1 MDKLSRAVLD
11 DVSQRPD
18 EYKLFYVRDILD
30 STAETFHVDSA
41 RFQSCIEDLETKGY
55 LKFRHNSSGEIL
67 GFAPTYS
74 GFRWK
79 TLSAIKALR
88 FIVFNILVPLVVA
101 LVTAVITSLVSA

>member
-74 GFRWK
+74 GYRWK
-79 TLSAIKALR
+79 VLSALKILDVV
-88 FIVFNILVPLVVA
+88 VFHILLPVIASVV
-101 LVTAVITSLVSA
+101 TSLILA

>member
-55 LKFRHNSSGEIL
+55 LKFLHNSTGEIL

-79 TLSAIKALR
+79 TLSAIKVFR

-101 LVTAVITSLVSA
+101 LVTASITSLVSA

>member
-1 MDKLSRAVLD
+1 MDKLSRAILD
-11 DVSQRPD
+11 DVPQRPD

-55 LKFRHNSSGEIL
+55 LKFLHNSTGEIL

-74 GFRWK
+74 GLRWK
-79 TLSAIKALR
+79 SLTATKVLR
-88 FIVFNILVPLVVA
+88 FTVFNILVPLAVSLA
-101 LVTAVITSLVSA
+101 TAVITSLVSA

>member
-11 DVSQRPD
+11 DVSHYPD

-30 STAETFHVDSA
+30 PTAETFHVDSA

-74 GFRWK
+74 VYRWNV
-79 TLSAIKALR
+79 LSVLKILDVV
-88 FIVFNILVPLVVA
+88 VFHILLPVIASVV
-101 LVTAVITSLVSA
+101 TSLILA

>member
-67 GFAPTYS
+67 GFSPTYS
-74 GFRWK
+74 GYRWK
-79 TLSAIKALR
+79 VLSVLKILDVV
-88 FIVFNILVPLVVA
+88 VFHILLPVIASVV
-101 LVTAVITSLVSA
+101 TSLILA

>member
-11 DVSQRPD
+11 DVSQHPD
-18 EYKLFYVRDILD
+18 EYKLFFVSDILD
-30 STAETFHVDSA
+30 STAEPFHVDSA
-41 RFQSCIEDLETKGY
+41 RFQSCIENLETKGY
-55 LKFRHNSSGEIL
+55 LKFLHNASGEIL

-74 GFRWK
+74 GFRWR

-101 LVTAVITSLVSA
+101 LITAFITSLVSA

>member
-18 EYKLFYVRDILD
+18 EYKLFFVSDILD

-74 GFRWK
+74 GYRWK
-79 TLSAIKALR
+79 VLSVLKILDVV
-88 FIVFNILVPLVVA
+88 VFHILLPVIASVV
-101 LVTAVITSLVSA
+101 TSLILA

>member
-67 GFAPTYS
+67 GFAPTYN
-74 GFRWK
+74 GYRWK
-79 TLSAIKALR
+79 VLSVLKILDVV
-88 FIVFNILVPLVVA
+88 VFHILLPVIASVV
-101 LVTAVITSLVSA
+101 TSLIVA

>member
-18 EYKLFYVRDILD
+18 EYKLFFVSDILD

-55 LKFRHNSSGEIL
+55 LKFLHNASGEIL
-67 GFAPTYS
+67 GFAPTYN
-74 GFRWK
+74 GYRWK
-79 TLSAIKALR
+79 VLSVLKILDVV
-88 FIVFNILVPLVVA
+88 VFHILLPVIASVV
-101 LVTAVITSLVSA
+101 TSLIVA